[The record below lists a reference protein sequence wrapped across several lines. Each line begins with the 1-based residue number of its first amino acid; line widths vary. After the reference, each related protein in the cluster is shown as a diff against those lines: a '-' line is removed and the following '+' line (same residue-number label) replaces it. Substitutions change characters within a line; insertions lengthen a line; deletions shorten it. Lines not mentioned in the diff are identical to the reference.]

1 MEKRKQKEKK
11 ITSEGVTLKR
21 ICGVSW
27 WEEKRKKWRHRK
39 KKDGSHKIKRQTV
52 QKLVKKNGGIWK

>member
-27 WEEKRKKWRHRK
+27 WEEKRKK
-39 KKDGSHKIKRQTV
+39 
-52 QKLVKKNGGIWK
+52 